1 LTAAHRLT
9 SAASSIRRLL
19 LQINVPYVLG
29 RIMLAP
35 DSNTD
40 VTRRFL
46 ISVDSR
52 WMRAMAARQGFL
64 LAIAL
69 SALMV
74 VWWAL
79 SGPSALTTVCK
90 ATTPL
95 TPYRGPFSSLCLSH
109 YLSTGST
116 DSKES
121 I

>member
-1 LTAAHRLT
+1 
-9 SAASSIRRLL
+9 
-19 LQINVPYVLG
+19 
-29 RIMLAP
+29 
-35 DSNTD
+35 
-40 VTRRFL
+40 
-46 ISVDSR
+46 
-52 WMRAMAARQGFL
+52 MAARQGFL

-116 DSKES
+116 DFKGIDLGLVEPPGETERQTWQAQ
-121 I
+121 